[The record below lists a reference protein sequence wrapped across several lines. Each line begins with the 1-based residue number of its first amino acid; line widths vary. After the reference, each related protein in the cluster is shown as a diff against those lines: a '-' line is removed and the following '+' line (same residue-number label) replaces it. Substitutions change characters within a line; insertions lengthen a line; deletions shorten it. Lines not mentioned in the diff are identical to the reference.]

1 MRIKRYK
8 PRHLN
13 KKTKRRGIPTPALI
27 VYLLIAVS
35 LTTGVSFSRYTSAA
49 SGSDSAQ
56 VAKWDIQ
63 INAVPSDNK
72 TFSGNM
78 DDKMVETLSYGFSV
92 SSNSEVSA
100 KYYITV
106 EFSGKLDSTV
116 DLYINGIAGTP
127 NEGRT
132 VFTFADDW
140 TFAPG
145 SHSQNH
151 TLTLTREYFKDNQ
164 MPENFSDLAVSI
176 SVIAEQIN

>member
-1 MRIKRYK
+1 MQEKTKKSKYIMRIAIILLLLVLMTVYGMSGLYARYSTM
-8 PRHLN
+8 LE
-13 KKTKRRGIPTPALI
+13 GE
-27 VYLLIAVS
+27 
-35 LTTGVSFSRYTSAA
+35 
-49 SGSDSAQ
+49 SGTR

-63 INAVPSDNK
+63 INAEPSEDM

-78 DDKMVETLSYGFSV
+78 DDKMIESLSYGFSV

-116 DLYINGIAGTP
+116 DLYIDGISGTP
-127 NEGRT
+127 NDGRT
-132 VFTFADDW
+132 VFTFAGDW

-145 SHSQNH
+145 SHFQDH

-164 MPENFSDLAVSI
+164 MPENFSNLAVSI